1 MSYIYMSEDW
11 PRFTWNARRLVPY
24 LSTTRYE
31 QGLLLGKMKDLGYQ
45 LKSEAT
51 LAALTEETVKS
62 SAIEGEELSAES
74 VRSSLARRMGL
85 EAAGTRPV
93 DRHVEGVVEMILDA
107 TQDYVAPLTK
117 ERIFG
122 WHAALFPTGRSG
134 MRKITTGTWRMGPM
148 EVVSGPQGKQKIHFQ
163 APEQE
168 RVEPEMKKFLS
179 WYEDRGTE
187 AEPLIKAGLAHLYFV
202 TIHPLEDG
210 NGRITR
216 AITEM
221 SLARLENSAQRFYS
235 MSSQIRE
242 ERKRYYEILEST
254 QKGDLDVTEWLVW
267 FLDCLGRAIAK
278 AKTLTTGVLAKDAF
292 WRQLKEESIEVS
304 ERQRKTLNLLLDGF
318 EGKLTTEKWGKLGK
332 TSHDTALRDIQ
343 DLIEKGILKQE
354 NAGGRSTA
362 YVLVRERPMTGG
374 V

>member
-1 MSYIYMSEDW
+1 MNMTYLYMSKEW
-11 PRFTWNARRLVPY
+11 PRFTWNADHLVPH
-24 LSTTRYE
+24 LSATRYE
-31 QGLLLGKMKDLGYQ
+31 QGLLLGKMKNLAYQ

-62 SAIEGEELSAES
+62 SAIEGEELNAES

-85 EAAGTRPV
+85 EAAGTRPA
-93 DRHVEGVVEMILDA
+93 DRHVEGVVEMMLDA
-107 TQDYVAPLTK
+107 TQNHAAPLTE

-122 WHAALFPTGRSG
+122 WHGALFPTGAW
-134 MRKITTGTWRMGPM
+134 RKGPM
-148 EVVSGPQGKQKIHFQ
+148 EVVSGPEGKHKIHFEGP
-163 APEQE
+163 AAE

-179 WYEDRGTE
+179 WYEDSGT
-187 AEPLIKAGLAHLYFV
+187 AVEPLIKAGLAHLYFV

-235 MSSQIRE
+235 MSSQIRD
-242 ERKRYYEILEST
+242 ERKSYYEILEST

-278 AKTLTTGVLAKDAF
+278 AKNLTAGVLAKDAF
-292 WRQLKEESIEVS
+292 WRHLKQESIEVS
-304 ERQRKTLNLLLDGF
+304 ERQRKIINLLLDGF
-318 EGKLTTEKWGKLGK
+318 EGKLTTEKWGKLAK
-332 TSHDTALRDIQ
+332 ISHDTALRDIQ

-354 NAGGRSTA
+354 KAGGRSTA
-362 YVLVRERPMTGG
+362 YVLVRERS